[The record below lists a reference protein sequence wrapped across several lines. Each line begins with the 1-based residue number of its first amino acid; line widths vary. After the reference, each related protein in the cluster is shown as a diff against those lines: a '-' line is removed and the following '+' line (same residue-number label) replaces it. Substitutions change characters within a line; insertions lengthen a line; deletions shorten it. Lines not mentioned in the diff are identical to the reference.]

1 MTLKSVETLLDVL
14 QFADSN
20 HTAVIVPE
28 LGNPRELRVAAAAG
42 IVDGERSGFGGNST
56 R

>member
-14 QFADSN
+14 QFADSS

-28 LGNPRELRVAAAAG
+28 LGIRVAAAAG
-42 IVDGERSGFGGNST
+42 LGHGGRSGFGGNPA